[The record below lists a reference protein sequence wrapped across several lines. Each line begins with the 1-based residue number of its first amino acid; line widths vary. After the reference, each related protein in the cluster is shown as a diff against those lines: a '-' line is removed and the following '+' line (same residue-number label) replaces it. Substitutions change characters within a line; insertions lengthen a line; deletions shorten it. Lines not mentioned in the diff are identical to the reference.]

1 MLGGVKELDKNSPHN
16 WLDDNIWL
24 KKAYHEWRAPLIVN
38 SNWWLALGDDENVP
52 NDVRYLSIARPGY
65 TDWQV
70 RRAAW
75 LVHRVLDFKAQLERS
90 VLLVMS
96 FIGIWLRLYTGT
108 KSTLTRHGQV
118 RPLGT
123 RGSMQA
129 NADARS
135 LVPPCRPPVLQYLPH
150 TSARVRPVLTSPVFD
165 RPERA
170 QGLRH
175 GCGLD
180 VCGGSCQP

>member
-52 NDVRYLSIARPGY
+52 HDVRYPSIARTGY

-90 VLLVMS
+90 VLVVMS
-96 FIGIWLRLYTGT
+96 FIGI
-108 KSTLTRHGQV
+108 
-118 RPLGT
+118 
-123 RGSMQA
+123 
-129 NADARS
+129 
-135 LVPPCRPPVLQYLPH
+135 
-150 TSARVRPVLTSPVFD
+150 
-165 RPERA
+165 
-170 QGLRH
+170 
-175 GCGLD
+175 
-180 VCGGSCQP
+180 